1 MTKDKIHPFYKSEN
15 IRNAFNKVFDEGDW
29 WKYKSERTRILEERF
44 AQYHD
49 SKFGISVCNGSVAL
63 DIILKSLEIKNG
75 DEIILPAYDYYYL
88 PKSVIKSGAVPVFAD
103 VCDNNFTLDS
113 NDIDKRIT
121 RKTKAIVAVHISSS
135 VTQVDRIKRIAKDNE
150 LTLIEDCAQ
159 AHGAIYDNKKVG
171 SWSDVSLFSFGGIKL
186 MTSGQGGLIVTS
198 DEDLYNKI
206 FSLVNRGLLPNGSM
220 NKFGIIGDNYQ
231 LSELQAALLL
241 PQLEMLDEYCDKRE
255 KAIKYLDENLKD
267 IKGIS
272 VLKQFEKTG
281 RRAQMKYS
289 FCLESN
295 NKIRKINRDFFI
307 DELYKRGYPISGGH
321 STIRNDERLQGY
333 FNKVES
339 FPNAQRAED
348 EIVSLYHTFLL
359 NEFNEIDELIKNIK
373 SIINKNV
380 PRLIQKYIKSIVVF
394 FIKFCHFLKN
404 NSQITQIVC
413 KRVSFKHFQFDRYFF
428 TAYFEKV
435 IRPFLR

>member
-289 FCLESN
+289 FCLEN
-295 NKIRKINRDFFI
+295 NNTIRKINRDFFL
-307 DELYKRGYPISGGH
+307 DELHKRGYPISGGH
-321 STIRNDERLQGY
+321 SAIRNDERLQGY

-339 FPNAQRAED
+339 FPNAQKAEN
-348 EIVSLYHTFLL
+348 EIVSLHHTFLL
-359 NEFNEIDELIKNIK
+359 NEFKIVDELIED
-373 SIINKNV
+373 INK
-380 PRLIQKYIKSIVVF
+380 LI
-394 FIKFCHFLKN
+394 
-404 NSQITQIVC
+404 
-413 KRVSFKHFQFDRYFF
+413 R
-428 TAYFEKV
+428 
-435 IRPFLR
+435 